1 MSTSE
6 FSSLAGNDYPE
17 FGRYIVKDNLVM
29 SLPNHKITCSQLNE
43 NSFSYK
49 RETAGEETIKKI
61 IHPKTADFQ
70 IGLMPILPVHTP
82 SYKTDFF
89 FMRFR
94 EQIYMSQNSSME
106 IIVLFPIEIGMF
118 LVEEDHSG
126 LIDYFSCDPMGTHF
140 ALYGNPEEGKLCK
153 YAQIQIDSSS
163 TQQLF
168 THAQMKIK
176 IANES
181 DEGVFVGKLVFPV
194 TDHDLHFHKT
204 SVIIDGLTATIK
216 NRIGVRVIDMIQ
228 DPIRGTEGWKKAIRD
243 NQKTDYKFS
252 MERGFD

>member
-17 FGRYIVKDNLVM
+17 FGRYMIKEELVM
-29 SLPNHKITCSQLNE
+29 NLPSQKITCRQLND

-49 RETAGEETIKKI
+49 RESFGKEIVRKI

-70 IGLMPILPVHTP
+70 IGLMPILPIHTP
-82 SYKTDFF
+82 TYKTDFF
-89 FMRFR
+89 FIRFN
-94 EQIYMSQNSSME
+94 EQIYISQNSSME
-106 IIVLFPIEIGMF
+106 VIASFPIETGIF
-118 LVEEDHSG
+118 LVEEEHSG
-126 LIDYFSCDPMGTHF
+126 LIDGFSCDPVGTHF

-153 YAQIQIDSSS
+153 YARIELESPTI
-163 TQQLF
+163 QQLF
-168 THAQMKIK
+168 MHAQMKIK
-176 IANES
+176 IMNES

-204 SVIIDGLTATIK
+204 NVMMDGLDAIIK
-216 NRIGVRVIDMIQ
+216 NRIGVRVIDMVQ
-228 DPIRGTEGWKKAIRD
+228 NPITGIEGWKKAIRD
-243 NQKTDYKFS
+243 TQKTDYKFS